1 MKNLYKDLRFEKY
14 SFRVKQSRSQEFGN
28 KEYIETVVVFDDEV
42 GVGIPL
48 PPYDKCVLYDNFDL
62 HLTNAYNDQ
71 FQRRVKWS
79 RQFIRA
85 FIASLSPAD
94 VKLINEKT
102 GPAKKYMV

>member
-48 PPYDKCVLYDNFDL
+48 PPFKFVLYENFDL
-62 HLTNAYNDQ
+62 HLNNAYNDQ
-71 FQRRVKWS
+71 FRRRVKWS
-79 RQFIRA
+79 KHFIRA
-85 FIASLSPAD
+85 FINSLTAEE
-94 VKLINEKT
+94 VNMINEKT
-102 GPAKKYMV
+102 GPAKKYKM